1 MQDPLFHDTYMYLD
15 RHIIDKQKTLRR
27 ECIDNIENTD
37 LEKGVSGV
45 YLHLLKY
52 VDKHR
57 YSSPTCSFYALHINL
72 LKKQISK
79 GHYSE
84 VAVHL

>member
-15 RHIIDKQKTLRR
+15 RHIIEKQKTLRR

-45 YLHLLKY
+45 HLHLLKY
-52 VDKHR
+52 FDTH
-57 YSSPTCSFYALHINL
+57 
-72 LKKQISK
+72 
-79 GHYSE
+79 
-84 VAVHL
+84 

>member
-15 RHIIDKQKTLRR
+15 SHVIEKQKTLRR

-45 YLHLLKY
+45 YFISLKY
-52 VDKHR
+52 FDT
-57 YSSPTCSFYALHINL
+57 Y
-72 LKKQISK
+72 
-79 GHYSE
+79 
-84 VAVHL
+84 